1 MNDILAALDNVL
13 NDGQAHQMTQDTRDI
28 FKQPPGAAI
37 TGSPSLTRL
46 RQASF
51 LQSIRPSTSHSTP
64 RTGINPLSQGRP
76 SSHCRAS
83 SQPCPMPSTQA
94 ILGGGCGHADASLYA
109 GMPQLIL
116 KSPSEP
122 PQSTPLPVSLNASLL
137 SPPPHP
143 QQSPEPAP
151 WSLRTHSSGANANH
165 VENAQIPMI
174 LTPHFLENQ
183 SIHSPFPG
191 HPGFSPVTSSARF
204 PTADFTDTE
213 PSLLSHTQDDSLGF
227 LNLSSPSGMQ
237 VDFITAP
244 LSAGPGYPGALS
256 QAAVHT
262 PTQQATPPASP
273 DSQPTEQHP
282 TGKRRRLSVPK
293 DPRAAKRLRTQR
305 QGDDENLEALY
316 KLLVPRGAG
325 VVQKKDRL
333 SMILRYARKWMQT
346 QGGSIQ
352 QSTLEQTRDCRST
365 SPSGSQQGES
375 MESY

>member
-1 MNDILAALDNVL
+1 
-13 NDGQAHQMTQDTRDI
+13 
-28 FKQPPGAAI
+28 
-37 TGSPSLTRL
+37 
-46 RQASF
+46 
-51 LQSIRPSTSHSTP
+51 
-64 RTGINPLSQGRP
+64 
-76 SSHCRAS
+76 
-83 SQPCPMPSTQA
+83 MPSTQA

-137 SPPPHP
+137 PPPSHP
-143 QQSPEPAP
+143 QRSPEPAP
-151 WSLRTHSSGANANH
+151 WSLRTHSSGAIANH

-174 LTPHFLENQ
+174 LTPHFLDNQ
-183 SIHSPFPG
+183 SIHAPFPG

-204 PTADFTDTE
+204 PTADFTDME
-213 PSLLSHTQDDSLGF
+213 PSLSSHTQDDSLGF

-333 SMILRYARKWMQT
+333 SMSTSPFFLLLPNDDDDDRVLSVLRYARKRMQT
-346 QGGSIQ
+346 QGGSKQ
-352 QSTLEQTRDCRST
+352 QSMTLEQTRDCRST